1 MRLALTHKMLRIL
14 ISALN
19 DGRLITQITIEFELD
34 TTSGKLNLGCHW
46 AVQVLGRM
54 EILLVLYESI

>member
-1 MRLALTHKMLRIL
+1 MLRIL